1 MPEQRKQILLRVN
14 PQVHE
19 ALSRW
24 AADDMRSVNG
34 QIEMLLRDALR
45 RAGRLP
51 RDVPEPRGPGR
62 PRNDED

>member
-34 QIEMLLRDALR
+34 QIEMLLRDARR

-51 RDVPEPRGPGR
+51 RDGHEPRGPGR